1 MICAKFGWVASP
13 SASCEVDSW
22 KCEKLKGGRTD
33 RRTDDGKPAIRKL
46 KTTCIKQETHVHSQ
60 NANIDKDDFIK
71 HKVTDLTSLPITS
84 TYFNH
89 K

>member
-1 MICAKFGWVASP
+1 MGKV
-13 SASCEVDSW
+13 
-22 KCEKLKGGRTD
+22 KKNTGGRTD
-33 RRTDDGKPAIRKL
+33 RRTDNGQPAIRKL

-60 NANIDKDDFIK
+60 HANIDKDDFIK
-71 HKVTDLTSLPITS
+71 HKVTDHTSLSITS